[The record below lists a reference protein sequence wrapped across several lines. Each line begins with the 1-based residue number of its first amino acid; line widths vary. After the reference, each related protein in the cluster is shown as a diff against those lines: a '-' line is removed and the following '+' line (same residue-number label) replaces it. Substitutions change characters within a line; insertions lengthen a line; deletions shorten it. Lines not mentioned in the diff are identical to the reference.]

1 MEVRDLVKADDE
13 FPDGFRFD
21 EVSDSSVTG
30 GAERLMLGFVEDLAD
45 ERLQYEKEL
54 VIGNFRDWL
63 TQVRRYRQMLGDHI
77 Q

>member
-21 EVSDSSVTG
+21 EVSDGSVPA
-30 GAERLMLGFVEDLAD
+30 GAERFMLGFVEDLAD
-45 ERLQYEKEL
+45 ERLQYNKEL
-54 VIGNFRDWL
+54 IIGNFGDWL
-63 TQVRRYRQMLGDHI
+63 TQVRRSRRRLGDHT